1 MRLDELLRG
10 LSAQQLPTLTVGG
23 LAADARQLQ
32 SGEVFLAYLTPTC
45 DRRHYIADAVAAGAA
60 AILYEAEGF
69 SGELPATVPAI
80 AVPHLSAK
88 LGILADRYY
97 QQPSAH
103 LPVIGVTG
111 TNGKSSI
118 VHFLA
123 QAFDALAKPAAMI
136 GTLGNGRQGL
146 LEKSKNTTP
155 SVLDVH
161 RLCRQ
166 FLQQAVEVV
175 AMEVSSHALVQ
186 GRVQGLRFDTAVF
199 TQLSRDH
206 LDYHRDMASYAKA
219 KQQLFE
225 QPGLKRAVFNVDD
238 AYGTKWAQH
247 YADRLHVVT
256 TSCRADHPSATV
268 KLKQWQRL
276 PGGYAITV
284 QTPWGEVATSLHL
297 LGDFNLSNVL
307 AVIAVLGLQG
317 FAMTEVALVLRSL
330 SSVPGRMQC
339 FGGQGQAQVVVD
351 YAHTP
356 DALEKALQSLRPFCS
371 GRLFCVFGCGGERDV
386 GKRPL
391 MAATAERWADC
402 LILTDDN
409 PRGEDPGQIIR
420 DMLKGL
426 LADDHVAVVHQRD
439 QAIKQAIA
447 QASSGDVVLVAGKGH
462 ETEQIIG
469 SDVWLSDDR
478 EWVQQALAEKE
489 KIGK

>member
-1 MRLDELLRG
+1 
-10 LSAQQLPTLTVGG
+10 
-23 LAADARQLQ
+23 
-32 SGEVFLAYLTPTC
+32 
-45 DRRHYIADAVAAGAA
+45 
-60 AILYEAEGF
+60 
-69 SGELPATVPAI
+69 
-80 AVPHLSAK
+80 
-88 LGILADRYY
+88 
-97 QQPSAH
+97 
-103 LPVIGVTG
+103 
-111 TNGKSSI
+111 
-118 VHFLA
+118 
-123 QAFDALAKPAAMI
+123 
-136 GTLGNGRQGL
+136 
-146 LEKSKNTTP
+146 
-155 SVLDVH
+155 
-161 RLCRQ
+161 
-166 FLQQAVEVV
+166 
-175 AMEVSSHALVQ
+175 
-186 GRVQGLRFDTAVF
+186 
-199 TQLSRDH
+199 
-206 LDYHRDMASYAKA
+206 
-219 KQQLFE
+219 
-225 QPGLKRAVFNVDD
+225 
-238 AYGTKWAQH
+238 
-247 YADRLHVVT
+247 
-256 TSCRADHPSATV
+256 
-268 KLKQWQRL
+268 
-276 PGGYAITV
+276 
-284 QTPWGEVATSLHL
+284 
-297 LGDFNLSNVL
+297 
-307 AVIAVLGLQG
+307 
-317 FAMTEVALVLRSL
+317 
-330 SSVPGRMQC
+330 MQC